1 MARKFFLV
9 AAGMFL
15 LALSYHFGASMATA
29 QSAGNPAVALANE
42 GTGGYMLALT
52 ANGDLYRA
60 QGFTR
65 TYSFELV
72 GNIFSGAPTPALHES
87 WGQLKSRYHTTPS
100 ATPGMTATPGANDR

>member
-1 MARKFFLV
+1 MARKFFYIC
-9 AAGMFL
+9 AGMLL
-15 LALSYHFGASMATA
+15 LALSFHIGASMATA

-87 WGQLKSRYHTTPS
+87 WGQLKARYAPKS
-100 ATPGMTATPGANDR
+100 APTSQPPTDR